1 MTSEVNIVLA
11 GVGGQGTLV
20 AGKLLGQ
27 AAILQGLD
35 VKVSEVHGMAQRGGS
50 VITYVRMGEKVFSP
64 VIEAGTADYIL
75 AFEELEAMRWLGLLR
90 RGGVLLVNRQ
100 QIQPVTVATGQ
111 AEYPPRIPD
120 ELKQRL
126 DGRGTVHS
134 LDARGL
140 AEQAGSTR
148 AVNVVMA
155 GALSVFLGWNDAMIE
170 QSIDQVFPEK
180 YRRLN
185 HAAFKAGSDII
196 KSILTQAL
204 S

>member
-75 AFEELEAMRWLGLLR
+75 AFEELEAMRWSGLLR

-111 AEYPPRIPD
+111 AEYPR
-120 ELKQRL
+120 ESRM
-126 DGRGTVHS
+126 
-134 LDARGL
+134 
-140 AEQAGSTR
+140 
-148 AVNVVMA
+148 N
-155 GALSVFLGWNDAMIE
+155 
-170 QSIDQVFPEK
+170 
-180 YRRLN
+180 
-185 HAAFKAGSDII
+185 
-196 KSILTQAL
+196 
-204 S
+204 